1 MASRIGPWLLATVAL
16 AAALGALGAPL
27 TTAAAPAGILSLEL
41 AVTPARAAAILAS
54 WDGPA
59 RRAAAAVQALD
70 TGFPA
75 VYVQLGRALAARF
88 TASPGRWS
96 AALAAAGVLDA
107 LVENL
112 ALDLIL
118 WTGTPTAPLV
128 AVATA
133 AASAKFLLLAAAAVA
148 VAVGALTGA
157 RAR

>member
-1 MASRIGPWLLATVAL
+1 MASRIAPWLLGTVAF
-16 AAALGALGAPL
+16 AVVLGALGAPL
-27 TTAAAPAGILSLEL
+27 TTAAAPAGILSFEL
-41 AVTPARAAAILAS
+41 AGTPERAAAILAS
-54 WDGPA
+54 WDGAA
-59 RRAAAAVQALD
+59 RRAASAVQAVD
-70 TGFPA
+70 TVFPA

-88 TASPGRWS
+88 TSSPGRWS
-96 AALAAAGVLDA
+96 GALVAAGLLDA

-112 ALDLIL
+112 ALDVIL

-133 AASAKFLLLAAAAVA
+133 AASAKFLLLAASAVA